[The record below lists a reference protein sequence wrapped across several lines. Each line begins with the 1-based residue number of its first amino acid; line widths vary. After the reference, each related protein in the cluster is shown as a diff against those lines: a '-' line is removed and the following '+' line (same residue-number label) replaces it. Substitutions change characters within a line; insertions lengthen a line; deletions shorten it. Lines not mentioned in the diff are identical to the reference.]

1 MTFVFLGFAL
11 FLPHKSEAFF
21 SFEEGCAFVECAL
34 VVEKDSWESSLSQMA
49 ISISSTG
56 RSPAFLKSFFF
67 LFKDIRVLRRGG
79 RIETRTRLA
88 GIEFAVPD
96 NACIGIDL
104 MQQLKDLVQDDHLL
118 SRAIVLVL
126 VFGTARVATF
136 VADPDTVRV
145 VALDVTPSLTDRST
159 IVQTTIP
166 SHIDVI
172 TRIGAEPSCTMTAHQ
187 LLDGEVLVGPR
198 VAAVQHQQA
207 NSPR

>member
-1 MTFVFLGFAL
+1 
-11 FLPHKSEAFF
+11 
-21 SFEEGCAFVECAL
+21 
-34 VVEKDSWESSLSQMA
+34 
-49 ISISSTG
+49 
-56 RSPAFLKSFFF
+56 
-67 LFKDIRVLRRGG
+67 
-79 RIETRTRLA
+79 
-88 GIEFAVPD
+88 
-96 NACIGIDL
+96 

-145 VALDVTPSLTDRST
+145 VALDVTTSLGNGST
-159 IVQTTIP
+159 IIQTTIP
-166 SHIDVI
+166 SHKEVI
-172 TRIGAEPSCTMTAHQ
+172 TRIGAEATCTMTAHQ